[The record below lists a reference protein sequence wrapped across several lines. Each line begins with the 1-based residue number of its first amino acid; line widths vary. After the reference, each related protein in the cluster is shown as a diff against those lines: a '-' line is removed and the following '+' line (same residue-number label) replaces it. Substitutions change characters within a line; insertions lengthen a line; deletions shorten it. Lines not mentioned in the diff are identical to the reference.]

1 MDRERG
7 HVSTPMQSDTD
18 HCCAL
23 ARFVR
28 KSPVVARSIAVP
40 EKSSVHRC
48 GTIRPPSS
56 SANHFPTPFLGRFAQ
71 YSRLIAQLRMCR
83 PNAGTS
89 RRSPWRHQLPTRHD
103 CVGMSRVS
111 ECWLVGAT
119 AQTVAFCQCFGG
131 SRSSV
136 RAGAT
141 PKCRETAYKSV

>member
-7 HVSTPMQSDTD
+7 HVSTPTLSDTD
-18 HCCAL
+18 HCCAPD
-23 ARFVR
+23 RFAR
-28 KSPVVARSIAVP
+28 KSHVVTRSIAVP
-40 EKSSVHRC
+40 ERSSVHRC
-48 GTIRPPSS
+48 VTIPPQSS
-56 SANHFPTPFLGRFAQ
+56 SVSHFLTPSLGPFAQ
-71 YSRLIAQLRMCR
+71 YSRSTALPRMCR
-83 PNAGTS
+83 PNAGIS

-131 SRSSV
+131 SRSSA

-141 PKCRETAYKSV
+141 PKGRETALKSV